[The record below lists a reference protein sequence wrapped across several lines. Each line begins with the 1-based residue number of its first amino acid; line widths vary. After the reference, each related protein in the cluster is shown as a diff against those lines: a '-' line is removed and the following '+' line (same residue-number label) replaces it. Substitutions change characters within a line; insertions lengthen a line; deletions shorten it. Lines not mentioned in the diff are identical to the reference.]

1 MIQVEVMKKRCGRQ
15 KNTLIEVYLLSKEVT
30 KSMDSDRIEW
40 RENTCGWL
48 NRWESII
55 EPKNFWG

>member
-1 MIQVEVMKKRCGRQ
+1 MVQVEVMKKRCGRQ

-30 KSMDSDRIEW
+30 KYMDSYKIEW

-48 NRWESII
+48 NCWESII
-55 EPKNFWG
+55 EPKIFWG